1 MPVLPSHPS
10 PTWLLTGVPRS
21 GSSLCCRLAGELPN
35 TVALSEPL
43 TRAEFQ
49 GVDSEQA
56 ACSRIERFVRQTR
69 TRIASERK
77 ASSVQVAGALD
88 DNMVAARL
96 AEGGLRRRQA
106 SHGTIRIDKPL
117 SNDFTL
123 LIKHNALFAAL
134 LPRLRDRFSCFALVR
149 NPMAVLASW
158 AVVDLP
164 VQRGRIPAGEQY
176 DADLRERLERA
187 RRVLQRQ
194 LIILDW
200 FFGQFAN
207 SLPTEQIIRYEDVI
221 GSGGASLYR
230 LLGHSETQPVALTSR
245 NANAL
250 YRDVRVETRLAALL
264 SADGAWRLFYTD
276 EECRQ
281 VANALRRKTVP

>member
-1 MPVLPSHPS
+1 M
-10 PTWLLTGVPRS
+10 R
-21 GSSLCCRLAGELPN
+21 
-35 TVALSEPL
+35 
-43 TRAEFQ
+43 
-49 GVDSEQA
+49 QA
-56 ACSRIERFVRQTR
+56 R

-176 DADLRERLERA
+176 DAGLRERLKRE

-200 FFGQFAN
+200 FFGQFAS
-207 SLPTEQIIRYEDVI
+207 SLPAEHILRYEDVI

-230 LLGHSETQPVALTSR
+230 LLDHSETQPVALTSR

-264 SADGAWRLFYTD
+264 STDGAWRLFYTD
-276 EECRQ
+276 EDCRQ